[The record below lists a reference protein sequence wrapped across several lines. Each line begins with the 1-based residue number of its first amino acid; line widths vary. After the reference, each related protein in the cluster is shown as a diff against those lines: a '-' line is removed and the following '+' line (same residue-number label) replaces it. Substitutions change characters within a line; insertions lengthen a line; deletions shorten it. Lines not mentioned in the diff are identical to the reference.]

1 MVSRVSR
8 FFFTLVRVVFGVLSA
23 GLSRRSFSGLPPFAF
38 LFVVFFAERGAAEG
52 ERASQSDEHQGDSR
66 RLQKHLRIVH
76 DFAQFVRK
84 FDMPVSRLAQ
94 PLLQIF
100 HTLFQGVEAGIAL
113 LGTGEGRR
121 LSGRGVGEGE
131 AFFARFSRALGVQQ
145 VGEPSEVVLKLFE
158 LLFAASYG
166 SGHSIHDSFRGA
178 RAPRSF
184 PAAAGALRRSLF
196 SV

>member
-1 MVSRVSR
+1 
-8 FFFTLVRVVFGVLSA
+8 
-23 GLSRRSFSGLPPFAF
+23 
-38 LFVVFFAERGAAEG
+38 
-52 ERASQSDEHQGDSR
+52 
-66 RLQKHLRIVH
+66 
-76 DFAQFVRK
+76 
-84 FDMPVSRLAQ
+84 MPVSRLAQ
-94 PLLQIF
+94 PLLQVF
-100 HTLFQGVEAGIAL
+100 HPLFQGVEAGIAL

-121 LSGRGVGEGE
+121 LSGRVDGEGE